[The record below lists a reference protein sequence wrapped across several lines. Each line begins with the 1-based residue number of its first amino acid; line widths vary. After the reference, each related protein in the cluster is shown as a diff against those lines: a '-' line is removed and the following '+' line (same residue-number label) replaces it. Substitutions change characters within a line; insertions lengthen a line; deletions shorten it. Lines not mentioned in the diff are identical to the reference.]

1 MDILLDT
8 YALIWFINGDA
19 SLPDKAITLIK
30 DIKTN
35 CFVSIASIWEIAI
48 KLSLGKLELNGELK
62 DISRIMEQY
71 QIELLPIV
79 FEHIQE
85 LLTLEYQHR
94 DPFDRIIISQAFV
107 ENLIIITKDENFK
120 KYNVS
125 VVWDK

>member
-79 FEHIQE
+79 FGHIQE